1 MAPVGHATQVA
12 PLSPHSASVLPVTQV
27 PRSLQHPEQLDGSH
41 VDETPHDTE
50 RRATASRMRIRH
62 PTHNPPAHATERV
75 LSGCVCADSL
85 AGCPPSTISKPASP
99 RLRPGPPKPTPA
111 SPA

>member
-41 VDETPHDTE
+41 VDETPHDIDSRAAASK
-50 RRATASRMRIRH
+50 RRILPAYPPPRAAHLNARASHVENVPVR
-62 PTHNPPAHATERV
+62 
-75 LSGCVCADSL
+75 L
-85 AGCPPSTISKPASP
+85 SKPW
-99 RLRPGPPKPTPA
+99 
-111 SPA
+111 